1 MLRPFYLDLFSLVA
15 RLEGGIKFLVD
26 FRGGLLVGGREG
38 GREGG
43 GGGRGEGGGGGRGGE
58 VGGGGGKVVKV

>member
-38 GREGG
+38 GGGEMEGEEGG
-43 GGGRGEGGGGGRGGE
+43 ERM
-58 VGGGGGKVVKV
+58 K